1 MPPGTGDHGRPS
13 RVRKAWVAAT
23 TRYPEWADAWNRK
36 LLDPIDDRRRVAV
49 ELDEHAVL
57 IGDLT
62 PGTIT

>member
-1 MPPGTGDHGRPS
+1 M
-13 RVRKAWVAAT
+13 RKAWVAAT

-57 IGDLT
+57 IGDRS